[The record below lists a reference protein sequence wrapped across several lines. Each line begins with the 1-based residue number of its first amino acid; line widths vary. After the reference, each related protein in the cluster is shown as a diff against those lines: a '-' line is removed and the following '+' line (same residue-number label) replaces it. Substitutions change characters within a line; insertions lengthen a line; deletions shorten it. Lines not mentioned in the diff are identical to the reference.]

1 MIKHSIHI
9 ALIFLLSVSGFA
21 QQQDLFYQILTEVKN
36 NPQTD
41 IIETYA
47 SQIKNDALFAENL
60 ALALD
65 AEGEKFAAFEIAAL
79 HQNSIWASLFLA
91 RNAALQND
99 AETACAFLSKHMR
112 SKNRALR
119 SEIRSCSDFDPIRNS
134 DEWKNLWYTGFYN
147 ATDISYESA
156 LNYYNNTHYQW
167 ALEEINAL
175 IQQFPNRHAYYA
187 LRAKIYLKLE
197 QGQQAIRDIETA
209 LSTYSRNAD
218 YYLIAAEA
226 YAETGNERKAL
237 SALESAEKINPYNF
251 AAKKQQIKIAQ
262 QIGAQDMLIQFA
274 SAYAAFTDDVE
285 SLYMIAEAEQKRG
298 NHTDAI
304 VLMNKVL
311 EKSTSKAEYF
321 IVRADAF
328 MATRSWTNAMK
339 DYAMALDINPNLPQ
353 VYINYGICR
362 LENGDREGACYL
374 WKRALHYKHSQANQY
389 LYKWCE

>member
-1 MIKHSIHI
+1 MIKHLFHI

-21 QQQDLFYQILTEVKN
+21 QQQDLFYQILTDVKN

-41 IIETYA
+41 IIENYA
-47 SQIKNDALFAENL
+47 SQIKNDELLAENL

-65 AEGEKFAAFEIAAL
+65 TEEEKLAAFDIAAL
-79 HQNSIWASLFLA
+79 HQNSIWASLYLA
-91 RNAALQND
+91 RKAALQND
-99 AETACAFLSKHMR
+99 DKTACAFLTKHMS

-119 SEIRSCSDFDPIRNS
+119 SEIRSYSDFDPIRNS
-134 DEWKNLWYTGFYN
+134 SEWKNLWNHNFYSSADLN
-147 ATDISYESA
+147 YEST

-167 ALEEINAL
+167 ALETINPL
-175 IQQFPNRHAYYA
+175 IQKYPSQHLYYA
-187 LRAKIYLKLE
+187 LRAEIYLKLE
-197 QGQQAIRDIETA
+197 QAQQAIRDIETS
-209 LSTYSRNAD
+209 LSKYNRNAD
-218 YYLIAAEA
+218 YYMIAAEA
-226 YAETGNERKAL
+226 YAETGNNKKSRTAL
-237 SALESAEKINPYNF
+237 KSAEKINPYNF
-251 AAKKQQIKIAQ
+251 TAKKRQIKIAQ
-262 QIGAQDMLIQFA
+262 QIGAQDILIQFA
-274 SAYAAFTDDVE
+274 SAYAAFTDDIE

-311 EKSTSKAEYF
+311 KKSTSKAEYF

-374 WKRALHYKHSQANQY
+374 WKRALHYKHSEANQY
-389 LYKWCE
+389 LYKYCK